1 MTKIIEYVDIPA
13 EKVEEFKAL
22 ISKTHGNAEWMK
34 AHAER
39 TGIKSIDA
47 FFVELPAG
55 TAMVVVRDPKESL
68 DKWYASDHPD
78 DKTHLEEAMKIFGMT
93 EKDLAEMDEEL
104 KFEHVASYQA

>member
-22 ISKTHGNAEWMK
+22 ISKTHGNVEWMK

-68 DKWYASDHPD
+68 DKWYASDNPD
-78 DKTHLEEAMKIFGMT
+78 DKAHLEEAMKIFGMI

-104 KFEHVASYQA
+104 KFEHVASYQV